1 MIQSKKKKALSVF
14 GHFSTKEF
22 NSKKLARSMFSSCN
36 TFLCFN
42 IESLTCVELKLKIVN
57 VY

>member
-1 MIQSKKKKALSVF
+1 MIQSKKKKALSVV

-42 IESLTCVELKLKIVN
+42 SESLTFVELKL
-57 VY
+57 

>member
-42 IESLTCVELKLKIVN
+42 IESLTCVELNKIVN